1 MQQLILNIKDE
12 SQLPFLTELLAH
24 FDFVEVL
31 KPQNGN
37 SQRRERKLTAAEQ
50 EFVDGLKQA
59 LREVELH
66 QQGKIQLKTARELYQ
81 EIWPE

>member
-37 SQRRERKLTAAEQ
+37 GQKRKRKLTAAEQ

-66 QQGKIQLKTARELYQ
+66 QQGKIQLPTLEEVLAEL
-81 EIWPE
+81 

>member
-37 SQRRERKLTAAEQ
+37 GQKRRKRKLTAAEQ

-66 QQGKIQLKTARELYQ
+66 QQGKIQLKTLREVLA
-81 EIWPE
+81 EL